1 VGVGW
6 AVRGKWGFGVCEGL
20 WGFAGVVA
28 FGWFGGLGVWGFGRT
43 GLVMGLGYDV
53 WIDG

>member
-1 VGVGW
+1 VLGGLLEVNGGLGFVRVCGVL
-6 AVRGKWGFGVCEGL
+6 REL
-20 WGFAGVVA
+20 LLLD
-28 FGWFGGLGVWGFGRT
+28 GLGVWGFGRT